1 MRSDGADRSSIH
13 PAGPNRL
20 AEIEA
25 LLRTAHLLADEL
37 SLQGAASPFTAVIA
51 ARELVTTANDALR
64 TAVAQARKLG
74 ATWQDIGDLLA
85 TTRQAAFQRFG
96 TSTAVTAPLAATGD
110 APDVGGEPRARARA
124 VLEAW
129 AAGRHAEVLSRSHR
143 IVTARVDAAGLAAVW
158 ADLTARMGPLR
169 SLGEVG
175 LRHVGDMTVAE
186 VPMRFEAG
194 TLLGRVSTNPDGSIL
209 GLTVVTAAGNAAT
222 RPGPTTDNQ
231 MGEGST

>member
-96 TSTAVTAPLAATGD
+96 TSTAVTAPLAAPGRSSKPGRPD
-110 APDVGGEPRARARA
+110 ATPRC
-124 VLEAW
+124 
-129 AAGRHAEVLSRSHR
+129 
-143 IVTARVDAAGLAAVW
+143 
-158 ADLTARMGPLR
+158 
-169 SLGEVG
+169 
-175 LRHVGDMTVAE
+175 
-186 VPMRFEAG
+186 F
-194 TLLGRVSTNPDGSIL
+194 
-209 GLTVVTAAGNAAT
+209 
-222 RPGPTTDNQ
+222 PGPT
-231 MGEGST
+231 GSSPHASTPPVWPRSGPT